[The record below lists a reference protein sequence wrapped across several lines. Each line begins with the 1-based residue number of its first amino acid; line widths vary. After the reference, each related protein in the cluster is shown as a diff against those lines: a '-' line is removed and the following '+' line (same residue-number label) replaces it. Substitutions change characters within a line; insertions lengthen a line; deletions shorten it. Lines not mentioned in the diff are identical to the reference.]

1 MQQNPEVVI
10 QDLQTKDKTLF
21 EWIGRLEITDEASQK
36 NAENLLT
43 DAKTAQKKAT
53 EAQKFLLDPIRE
65 SEKRVR
71 DLFRPYLDRLQLGMS
86 RITLLLGAY
95 HVEQLKIARESET
108 YAAAELA
115 AKIADAKESGE
126 IVDLTLAETVHAPA
140 KTSRAELGTTSYLEG
155 FDIQVINPDLVPRDL
170 CVPDMPKIRA
180 RIRSGIKEIPGVLI
194 LNRTTIV
201 SRMRKR

>member
-1 MQQNPEVVI
+1 MQQNPEVII

-71 DLFRPYLDRLQLGMS
+71 DLFRPYLSRLDLGIS
-86 RITLLLGAY
+86 RISTVLGDY
-95 HVEQLKIARESET
+95 HQEQLKAARESET

-115 AKIADAKESGE
+115 AKIADAEGTGE
-126 IVDLTLAETVHAPA
+126 IVDLTPAETVHAPA

-155 FDIQVINPDLVPRDL
+155 FDVKIVNPDLVPRDL
-170 CVPDMPKIRA
+170 CVPSMPKIRA
-180 RIRSGIKEIPGVLI
+180 RVKSGVKSIEGVLI
-194 LNRTTIV
+194 TPKINLRTTKP
-201 SRMRKR
+201 R